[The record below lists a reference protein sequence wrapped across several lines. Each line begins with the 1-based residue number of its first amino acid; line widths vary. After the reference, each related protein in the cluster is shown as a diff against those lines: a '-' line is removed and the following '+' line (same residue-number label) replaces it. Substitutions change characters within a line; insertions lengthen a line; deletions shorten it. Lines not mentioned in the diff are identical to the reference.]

1 MTAGPGPIDR
11 DAGTVWR
18 QVAADL
24 RRRIAAG
31 EFPGRLPSQHDL
43 AYQYETTLVTLRKAL
58 RVLEDEG
65 LIVTEH
71 GWGSRVV
78 ARGDSPPPNDGESP

>member
-1 MTAGPGPIDR
+1 MTGPGPIDR

-24 RRRIAAG
+24 RRRVAAG

-43 AYQYETTLVTLRKAL
+43 ADQYETTLVTLRKAL

-71 GWGSRVV
+71 GWGSRV
-78 ARGDSPPPNDGESP
+78 ARGDSPAPGGESP

>member
-1 MTAGPGPIDR
+1 MAAGSINR

-24 RRRIAAG
+24 RRRIAGG
-31 EFPGRLPSQHDL
+31 EFPVRLPSQHDL
-43 AYQYETTLVTLRKAL
+43 AYEYETTVITLRKAL
-58 RVLEDEG
+58 KELEDEG

-71 GWGSRVV
+71 GWGSRV
-78 ARGDSPPPNDGESP
+78 AHGGSPPPGGEPQ